1 MNMGKIVYKTNE
13 NIKSSPNIVKN
24 KNVTAIWE
32 NNLVRIG
39 LLAMSF
45 FFFYNIYR
53 SFTTAYQKLE
63 IERKAREEVAKLRVK
78 NLVLGLELEDMKSN
92 EFLEIQARDRLN
104 LSGSNEYVFII
115 DQKLLDSAENSVSI
129 YLNEAGGDGSK
140 TTYEAWYRFFV
151 DGV

>member
-13 NIKSSPNIVKN
+13 NIKSSQNTIK
-24 KNVTAIWE
+24 KRNVTVIWD
-32 NNLVRIG
+32 NNLVKIG
-39 LLAMSF
+39 LLIMSF

-63 IERKAREEVAKLRVK
+63 IERRAREEVSRLRVK
-78 NLVLGLELEDMKSN
+78 NLSLGLELEDMKSN

-115 DQKLLDSAENSVSI
+115 DQKLLDSARNNISA
-129 YLNEAGGDGSK
+129 YLNEVGENESK
-140 TTYEAWYRFFV
+140 TAYEAWYKFFL